1 MKISIAASAVTTI
14 FDYAK
19 VKDLMAAGLYGI
31 NLMTYDF
38 FGTPWAETLGHHTN
52 RKALEEGGWAVE
64 TIVDHLLAE
73 GFSADRI
80 NIGYAG
86 YTRNARQVEIESL
99 SPLKGSY
106 NPVLALLPV
115 PSNPAPA
122 NGMTSF
128 IATGSGKPERP

>member
-1 MKISIAASAVTTI
+1 M
-14 FDYAK
+14 
-19 VKDLMAAGLYGI
+19 G
-31 NLMTYDF
+31 
-38 FGTPWAETLGHHTN
+38 ETLSHHTN

-106 NPVLALLPV
+106 NPRFRRYYRFLRIRHQRMV
-115 PSNPAPA
+115 
-122 NGMTSF
+122 
-128 IATGSGKPERP
+128 